1 MGDSF
6 GSRWDNEGGSASF
19 TSSWA
24 LEKEEPKEEVTIS
37 SIQPIG
43 ERYASFINTCSAVS
57 LELRNES
64 IDVIILMQSVT
75 SVKGHALSEQSNRPM
90 SLKQFKKRPV

>member
-6 GSRWDNEGGSASF
+6 GSRWDNEGGSAAF
-19 TSSWA
+19 AASWA

-43 ERYASFINTCSAVS
+43 ERYDSRAGRVH
-57 LELRNES
+57 
-64 IDVIILMQSVT
+64 Q
-75 SVKGHALSEQSNRPM
+75 
-90 SLKQFKKRPV
+90 

>member
-1 MGDSF
+1 MGDGF
-6 GSRWDNEGGSASF
+6 GSRWDTEGGTASF

-43 ERYASFINTCSAVS
+43 ERYLLRCSRFSPQAKNGSGFV
-57 LELRNES
+57 
-64 IDVIILMQSVT
+64 DY
-75 SVKGHALSEQSNRPM
+75 A
-90 SLKQFKKRPV
+90 